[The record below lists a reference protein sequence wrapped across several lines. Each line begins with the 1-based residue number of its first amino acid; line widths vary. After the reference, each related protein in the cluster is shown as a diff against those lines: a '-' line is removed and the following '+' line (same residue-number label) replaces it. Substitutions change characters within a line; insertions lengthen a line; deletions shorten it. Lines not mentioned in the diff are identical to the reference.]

1 MSIPPLGYIDPG
13 SGSILVQLLITSCFG
28 GIILFW
34 KRIKR
39 FFGFGRRDDDGR
51 DNPPSGEGSGDSGKD
66 AP

>member
-1 MSIPPLGYIDPG
+1 MTIPPLGYIDPG
-13 SGSILVQLLITSCFG
+13 SGSILAQLLITSCFG

-39 FFGFGRRDDDGR
+39 FFGFGRRDDAKGKEPDG
-51 DNPPSGEGSGDSGKD
+51 DGAADSGKD